1 MRTNFFQAIQRLN
14 GVGAWVFNIT
24 FSAENEMVVSVML
37 KDKAV
42 NDGKYPIPPMVYR
55 GTPQEIDEGIFD
67 ALVQP
72 VEEAN
77 GLFANISAYNKGL
90 ADAKAKITA
99 KAKSDKSPTEKS
111 VEKNKGGDSAEEKVQ
126 DRPKFEDVLAEIN
139 KLNAGCK
146 YAEALALLPAA
157 ESYPEKKGEIEKLKK
172 ELEWKSQQLSLL

>member
-72 VEEAN
+72 VKETVS
-77 GLFANISAYNKGL
+77 LFVNISAYNKGL
-90 ADAKAKITA
+90 AEARAKITV
-99 KAKSDKSPTEKS
+99 KAKSDKNVVEKS
-111 VEKNKGGDSAEEKVQ
+111 VENIKGADPAEEPMPE
-126 DRPKFEDVLAEIN
+126 RPKFEDVLAEIN
-139 KLNAGCK
+139 KLNAECR
-146 YAEALALLPAA
+146 YAEALALLPVA
-157 ESYPEKKGEIEKLKK
+157 ESYPDKKTEIEKLKK
-172 ELEWKSQQLSLL
+172 ELEWKSKQLSLL